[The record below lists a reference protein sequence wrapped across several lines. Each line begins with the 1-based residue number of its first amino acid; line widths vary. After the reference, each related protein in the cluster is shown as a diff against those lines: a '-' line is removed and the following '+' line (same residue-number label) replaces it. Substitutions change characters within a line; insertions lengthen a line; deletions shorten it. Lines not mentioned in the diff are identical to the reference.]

1 MVIAASWSMSIGVSA
16 SRTVVTNDGCVHVAG
31 SVAGTG
37 IAGDAVLGIRVAT
50 DDDSSLLAGNGDR
63 DGNTTDIGA
72 IIELDCDEP
81 VEFTSVDSRLLSSS
95 LAKSSSSLVGLVE
108 PCGARHR

>member
-50 DDDSSLLAGNGDR
+50 DDSSLLAGNGDR

-95 LAKSSSSLVGLVE
+95 LAKSSSSLV
-108 PCGARHR
+108 